1 MVDHERRRREIA
13 EAAWRAVARGGLEAA
28 TVREI
33 ASEAGYS
40 TGVLAHYFE
49 DKDALLVHTLHVSVE
64 RAVGRFERGIR
75 GKVGIEA
82 LRAVLLEALPLDEER
97 AEEMRV
103 WLEFWARAARDEALR
118 AEQNYWYSLWRGVV
132 RALVEESQRR
142 GDLGSTLDPVR
153 EANSL
158 VALVDGVGMQAV
170 FEPGKWPPEEQRALL
185 DAHLER
191 LRGAAR

>member
-1 MVDHERRRREIA
+1 MDHERRRREIA
-13 EAAWRAVARGGLEAA
+13 EAAWRAVARSGLEAA

-49 DKDALLVHTLHVSVE
+49 DKDAVLLHALHLSIE
-64 RAVGRFERGIR
+64 RAVGRFEREAR
-75 GKVGIEA
+75 EKEGIEA
-82 LRAVLLEALPLDEER
+82 LRTVLLEALPLDEER

-103 WLEFWARAARDEALR
+103 WLEFWGRAARDEALR
-118 AEQNYWYSLWRGVV
+118 AEQNHLYSLWRGVV

-191 LRGAAR
+191 LRGAAK